1 VKSLNRP
8 LNIFVPHCSDLLT
21 DHRPHGDGLVAH
33 GFIRRLAERGHALH
47 VAVSEVDLKSP
58 LPGNVCLHKIKSGR
72 ETLWSRFDYIR
83 QVRKLFFHLRQNIA
97 FDLIHQLNPVYT
109 GISLGLSGCLTPIVL
124 GPYIGDWP
132 DDPFSI
138 TSHKWVVRAPLESVK
153 RTIAAAQQHFAH
165 SLLLTTPAAASRIE
179 HRSTFCRM
187 ELLPHGIDSD
197 LFRPKKSGAAPS
209 RTSAQDSTEIL
220 FMAWVER
227 RKGIFDLLQAFDYV
241 AVRFPGTRLAIA
253 GDGSDL
259 LAAQRTASRSPAFQR
274 ISFLGRQDRAGA
286 VALLQNT
293 DIYCLPSHGEP
304 YGMTAVEAMSCGKPL
319 VVTNAGGLGCL
330 VDDQGGLR
338 VPVGNTQALA
348 DALCALIADPGRRK
362 HMGEHNR
369 RRVLRTMAWDRVIDR
384 LEEIY
389 IATLE
394 RNHRARRKRQT
405 RTTVLAQSLGTVH
418 SGKENYVSAD

>member
-1 VKSLNRP
+1 MSLHRP
-8 LNIFVPHCSDLLT
+8 LNIFIPHCSDLLT

-33 GFIRRLAERGHALH
+33 GFIRRLAERGHTLH

-58 LPGNVCLHKIKSGR
+58 LPYNVCLHKIESGPK
-72 ETLWSRFDYIR
+72 TLWSRFDYVR
-83 QVRKLFFHLRQNIA
+83 QVRELFFRLNRHVA

-109 GISLGLSGCLTPIVL
+109 GISLGLSGCLTPIIL

-132 DDPFSI
+132 EDPFSI
-138 TSHKWVVRAPLESVK
+138 TSHKWVTRAALESVK

-165 SLLLTTPAAASRIE
+165 SLLLTTPAAASRLE
-179 HRSTFCRM
+179 HRSAFTRM

-197 LFRPKKSGAAPS
+197 LFRPKESSAARSASSGE
-209 RTSAQDSTEIL
+209 DSTEIL
-220 FMAWVER
+220 FMAWLER
-227 RKGIFDLLQAFDYV
+227 RKGIFDLLQAFDHV
-241 AVRFPGTRLAIA
+241 AARFPRVSLAIA

-259 LAAQRTASRSPAFQR
+259 FEAQRAAAALSAFDR

-319 VVTNAGGLGCL
+319 VVTDAGGLGCL
-330 VDDQGGLR
+330 VDDKGGLR
-338 VPVGNTQALA
+338 VPVGDSQALA
-348 DALCALIADPGRRK
+348 DALCALIADPGRRRS
-362 HMGEHNR
+362 MGEHNR
-369 RRVLRTMAWDRVIDR
+369 RRVVRTMAWDRVIDR

-405 RTTVLAQSLGTVH
+405 RATVMAQSKGTSH
-418 SGKENYVSAD
+418 IGKENYVSAD